1 MAANEYFSLWKGSY
15 ISRAAV
21 TGKKLKTFFS
31 NWIGIAA
38 MFCAVPMCA
47 TIAKILSWLT
57 SFCAASTA
65 FFGS

>member
-1 MAANEYFSLWKGSY
+1 M
-15 ISRAAV
+15 
-21 TGKKLKTFFS
+21 TFFS
-31 NWIGIAA
+31 NCTGIAA
-38 MFCAVPMCA
+38 LFCAVPMWA